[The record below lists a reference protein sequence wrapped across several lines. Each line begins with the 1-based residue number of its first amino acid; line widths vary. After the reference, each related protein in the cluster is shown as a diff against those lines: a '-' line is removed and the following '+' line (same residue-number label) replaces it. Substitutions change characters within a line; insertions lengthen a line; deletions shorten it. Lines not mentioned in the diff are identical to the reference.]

1 MSKSGGFNLT
11 KFISN
16 SKAVLETIPV
26 HDRRKGVDKQQLTN
40 QTLPTEAALGVLWD
54 VENDMFIFRVNLKK
68 KLGT

>member
-16 SKAVLETIPV
+16 NKAVLETIPV

-40 QTLPTEAALGVLWD
+40 QTLPTEAALGV
-54 VENDMFIFRVNLKK
+54 F
-68 KLGT
+68 LGSGN